1 MNSLSSSRT
10 NISSD
15 ENLPIQAFDS
25 VNDDSSVISCLSG
38 HSSSDVDSAG
48 GDWNHDNS
56 NDDSSSDD
64 GSSEDDSSEDEDDD
78 QYHFADPL
86 YPGAPISVGESLVLI
101 LTFATR
107 FKISE
112 VVLAALIEVISA
124 HCIQP
129 HKCVKSV
136 YKLKKT
142 LADFDV
148 PIIKEYFC
156 GVCFAK
162 LDEQYCSTC
171 NENNVRYFLRGSIIE
186 QLHSFFKRE
195 EFRNNLNY
203 RFDRPKLDSQNYED
217 IYDGSVYKSVP
228 NNFTASP
235 SNVTFTWNTDGLPLF
250 KSSKIGIW
258 PFYLMVN
265 ELPHKM
271 RVKKE
276 NVILAGLWIGDDK
289 PHPNLFMNSFIDELG
304 DLFRGVYFD
313 IPSLAQPIRVRALII
328 SGTADLPAIALF
340 RNTKQYNSTYGCTNC
355 YIQTERFENV
365 QTYPFRENLSLRTT
379 VDNDFYA
386 AQAYEMDICQ
396 FGVKGP
402 TTLAKIAYNYIEGTT
417 IDVLHNVY
425 EGVMKKMIILWFD
438 EEFRT
443 KDFSLFAYT
452 NIINDRIK
460 ALTLLPFLPRN
471 PRKISDFR
479 YWKGKNP
486 LGDDKK
492 TSKSG
497 VPSPNGADT
506 CCSKPGKK
514 GKCEDYDDEGWEE
527 INSVPRVPKIYYG
540 SRTHKQIEQV
550 IREFKKTCYHDK
562 RMTILSSREHT
573 CIHHK
578 VEGLSKTALCNEL
591 RDPLKNKKGCP
602 FYNETNKGAL
612 SSHDRLASVG
622 LETPWD
628 IEDIVAVGKQANA
641 CPYFGARNL
650 MGDASIIFC
659 PYNYL
664 IDPSIR
670 ESMGIDLTNE
680 IVIVDEA
687 HNIESICRDAGSA
700 EFREDALL
708 EAAEDCHLLY
718 NLTSSSYYDVIH
730 KYLLKLH
737 EVINDVYVPESSTK
751 YGETHS
757 DFWKGNE
764 LWTKLTANGL
774 GEENYSAFKVACRT
788 AINEYNQ
795 MKEDIAKEADR
806 DEDEHDRSKKN
817 EKRRKKLKDPTTISH
832 ITKNLLVLMEMALMC
847 VKDAE
852 FTQDYRCVISKAYHQ
867 DVKTKPAKSGEWVE
881 TRGEVKKPQFLR
893 TLKFLC
899 MNPAIIFRGMARNTR
914 SVILASGTLS
924 PTTTFEGELGLTF
937 AHQLHAN
944 HVITKDQVYVRPIG
958 RGPNGVSLKAVYANV
973 SSFDFKDE
981 LGSLLVQVCESVPH
995 GVLCFFSSYAMM
1007 TGQLER
1013 WQETGVWGKLEA
1025 RKCIVQEPRY
1035 SGDLDAMMREYRD
1048 AIRDTAAGSSRATG
1062 WDGALMFAVFRGKV
1076 AEGIDFS
1083 DNEARC
1089 VITVGIPYAVRTEPS
1104 VKMKMEYNDQP
1115 MNKARKLLSGSEWY
1129 NVQAYRALNQALGRC
1144 IRHRN
1149 DWGAILLVDERFLW
1163 ANTMSYL
1170 PKWVREMKRDNN
1182 QFNLKDDLKKFVNE
1196 RKAHDDKTKRL
1207 SN

>member
-1 MNSLSSSRT
+1 MSHSRLNLEDYSISSRYRIRRQLKELDGSSSDSSSTNSSTSSDLPSDEDDRTETSSSNFSENGDFDYFSNGDDYSVNTSPMNSLSSSRT

-479 YWKGKNP
+479 YWKG
-486 LGDDKK
+486 
-492 TSKSG
+492 S
-497 VPSPNGADT
+497 
-506 CCSKPGKK
+506 
-514 GKCEDYDDEGWEE
+514 
-527 INSVPRVPKIYYG
+527 
-540 SRTHKQIEQV
+540 
-550 IREFKKTCYHDK
+550 
-562 RMTILSSREHT
+562 
-573 CIHHK
+573 
-578 VEGLSKTALCNEL
+578 EL
-591 RDPLKNKKGCP
+591 RVFLLVYSLPVLRG
-602 FYNETNKGAL
+602 
-612 SSHDRLASVG
+612 
-622 LETPWD
+622 
-628 IEDIVAVGKQANA
+628 
-641 CPYFGARNL
+641 
-650 MGDASIIFC
+650 II
-659 PYNYL
+659 
-664 IDPSIR
+664 
-670 ESMGIDLTNE
+670 
-680 IVIVDEA
+680 
-687 HNIESICRDAGSA
+687 
-700 EFREDALL
+700 
-708 EAAEDCHLLY
+708 
-718 NLTSSSYYDVIH
+718 
-730 KYLLKLH
+730 
-737 EVINDVYVPESSTK
+737 SST
-751 YGETHS
+751 
-757 DFWKGNE
+757 
-764 LWTKLTANGL
+764 
-774 GEENYSAFKVACRT
+774 R
-788 AINEYNQ
+788 
-795 MKEDIAKEADR
+795 
-806 DEDEHDRSKKN
+806 
-817 EKRRKKLKDPTTISH
+817 LKH
-832 ITKNLLVLMEMALMC
+832 
-847 VKDAE
+847 
-852 FTQDYRCVISKAYHQ
+852 H
-867 DVKTKPAKSGEWVE
+867 
-881 TRGEVKKPQFLR
+881 
-893 TLKFLC
+893 
-899 MNPAIIFRGMARNTR
+899 
-914 SVILASGTLS
+914 
-924 PTTTFEGELGLTF
+924 
-937 AHQLHAN
+937 
-944 HVITKDQVYVRPIG
+944 
-958 RGPNGVSLKAVYANV
+958 
-973 SSFDFKDE
+973 
-981 LGSLLVQVCESVPH
+981 SLLVYGISLLNSSSISEAMISEASRVLREYVRLFGNEQHYGKKYMTCNVHLLLHLPEVVRKFGPLWAINCFYFENFN
-995 GVLCFFSSYAMM
+995 GVLKSYVHGSRHPEIQICSAVSKLL
-1007 TGQLER
+1007 TLIELEDR
-1013 WQETGVWGKLEA
+1013 ILQPV
-1025 RKCIVQEPRY
+1025 VQ
-1035 SGDLDAMMREYRD
+1035 
-1048 AIRDTAAGSSRATG
+1048 AI
-1062 WDGALMFAVFRGKV
+1062 
-1076 AEGIDFS
+1076 
-1083 DNEARC
+1083 
-1089 VITVGIPYAVRTEPS
+1089 IPNYTRTEIK
-1104 VKMKMEYNDQP
+1104 VTT
-1115 MNKARKLLSGSEWY
+1115 
-1129 NVQAYRALNQALGRC
+1129 QAWLKEAKKR
-1144 IRHRN
+1144 
-1149 DWGAILLVDERFLW
+1149 VDRVIAGQVPADE
-1163 ANTMSYL
+1163 
-1170 PKWVREMKRDNN
+1170 
-1182 QFNLKDDLKKFVNE
+1182 
-1196 RKAHDDKTKRL
+1196 
-1207 SN
+1207 

>member
-1 MNSLSSSRT
+1 MADN
-10 NISSD
+10 NIIDLTMSD
-15 ENLPIQAFDS
+15 DEFCDPKAAEKRWQSAQASTS
-25 VNDDSSVISCLSG
+25 VNQ
-38 HSSSDVDSAG
+38 
-48 GDWNHDNS
+48 
-56 NDDSSSDD
+56 
-64 GSSEDDSSEDEDDD
+64 GSSLFSWSSTKRKPPSGLENVNSPLKRQKTTKATHHVIDKADNIAIITDDEDEDDKRSI
-78 QYHFADPL
+78 PL
-86 YPGAPISVGESLVLI
+86 IKKIDTEVKTPIKEEKTPAKGTPIKEEKTPFKTTPAKVSPGNYVSPPKSTLQEKVLKQLYNIMGNKKSRYEDIKLPPGLPPMIAGVPVKFPVTPYRSQIAVMNAVIKGCTKSEHCLLESP
-101 LTFATR
+101 TG
-107 FKISE
+107 SG
-112 VVLAALIEVISA
+112 
-124 HCIQP
+124 
-129 HKCVKSV
+129 
-136 YKLKKT
+136 KT
-142 LADFDV
+142 LALLCAALAFQTHL
-148 PIIKEYFC
+148 E
-156 GVCFAK
+156 
-162 LDEQYCSTC
+162 
-171 NENNVRYFLRGSIIE
+171 ENP
-186 QLHSFFKRE
+186 Q
-195 EFRNNLNY
+195 
-203 RFDRPKLDSQNYED
+203 
-217 IYDGSVYKSVP
+217 
-228 NNFTASP
+228 
-235 SNVTFTWNTDGLPLF
+235 
-250 KSSKIGIW
+250 
-258 PFYLMVN
+258 
-265 ELPHKM
+265 
-271 RVKKE
+271 
-276 NVILAGLWIGDDK
+276 
-289 PHPNLFMNSFIDELG
+289 
-304 DLFRGVYFD
+304 
-313 IPSLAQPIRVRALII
+313 
-328 SGTADLPAIALF
+328 
-340 RNTKQYNSTYGCTNC
+340 
-355 YIQTERFENV
+355 
-365 QTYPFRENLSLRTT
+365 
-379 VDNDFYA
+379 
-386 AQAYEMDICQ
+386 
-396 FGVKGP
+396 
-402 TTLAKIAYNYIEGTT
+402 
-417 IDVLHNVY
+417 
-425 EGVMKKMIILWFD
+425 
-438 EEFRT
+438 
-443 KDFSLFAYT
+443 
-452 NIINDRIK
+452 
-460 ALTLLPFLPRN
+460 
-471 PRKISDFR
+471 
-479 YWKGKNP
+479 
-486 LGDDKK
+486 GDDKK

-514 GKCEDYDDEGWEE
+514 GKCEDYDDEGWDPLKE
-527 INSVPRVPKIYYG
+527 INSAPRVPKIYYG

-602 FYNETNKGAL
+602 FYNEGNKGAL
-612 SSHDRLASVG
+612 SSHDRLAAVG

-708 EAAEDCHLLY
+708 EAAEDCHLLF
-718 NLTSSSYYDVIH
+718 NLTKNSYYDVIN

-774 GEENYSAFKVACRT
+774 GEDNYSAFKVACRT

-795 MKEDIAKEADR
+795 AKEDIANEVDR
-806 DEDEHDRSKKN
+806 EDDDDDGRSKKN

-958 RGPNGVSLKAVYANV
+958 RGPNGVSLRAVYANV
-973 SSFDFKDE
+973 GTFDFKDE
-981 LGSLLVQVCESVPH
+981 LGSLLVQVCETVPH

-1013 WQETGVWGKLEA
+1013 WQETGVWGRLEA
-1025 RKCIVQEPRY
+1025 HKCIVQEPRY

-1048 AIRDTAAGSSRATG
+1048 AIRDTAAGRSQATG
-1062 WDGALMFAVFRGKV
+1062 RDGALMFAVFRGKV

-1163 ANTMSYL
+1163 ANTMTYL